1 ADHDSADGIGRAAGA
16 RWPRGPGTR
25 AAAARARVGRRP
37 GADPNRQRRRQRDH
51 LLRMSTLAVYPG
63 SFDPL
68 TNGHVD
74 IISRGARLFDRIIVA
89 ILVNA
94 EKAPLFSMEE
104 RVEIARSVF
113 ADQPNVEVD
122 TFKGLLVDYV
132 ERRRAQVIVRG
143 LRALSDFEFEF
154 QMALMNQRLK
164 PKIETIFM
172 MPAEQYTYISSRLIK
187 EVFAL
192 GGRVHG
198 LVPDMVET
206 RLRDKLAAQPAGQAA
221 P

>member
-1 ADHDSADGIGRAAGA
+1 
-16 RWPRGPGTR
+16 
-25 AAAARARVGRRP
+25 
-37 GADPNRQRRRQRDH
+37 
-51 LLRMSTLAVYPG
+51 MSTTLAVYPG

-94 EKAPLFSMEE
+94 EKAPLFSMDE
-104 RVEIARSVF
+104 RVEIARAVF
-113 ADQPNVEVD
+113 ADQRNVEID
-122 TFKGLLVDYV
+122 TFDGLLVDYV
-132 ERRRAQVIVRG
+132 ERRGAQVVVRG
-143 LRALSDFEFEF
+143 LRAVSDFEFEF

-164 PKIETIFM
+164 PTIDTVFM

-198 LVPDMVET
+198 LVPEVVEE
-206 RLRDKLAAQPAGQAA
+206 RLRGKGLKKV
-221 P
+221 